1 MPVAR
6 RTAFRSSPGWHYPGP
21 VTRQPGLGPA
31 RRADVERNRA
41 RVLQIAREQLAAG
54 DDSLQLN
61 TIARLAG
68 VAGADTC
75 CDGCDLLCG

>member
-1 MPVAR
+1 
-6 RTAFRSSPGWHYPGP
+6 
-21 VTRQPGLGPA
+21 
-31 RRADVERNRA
+31 
-41 RVLQIAREQLAAG
+41 VLQIAREQLAAG